1 MIMEYRTW
9 TSIAEMPFGDE
20 RRWLAVME
28 HLEREHEELGPIA
41 SWDDE
46 TTMVIVLARDEPD
59 EATAARHAAGIVS
72 DALLASRIP
81 DRSVSVIRVEP
92 ATDAIAA

>member
-1 MIMEYRTW
+1 MTMEYRTW
-9 TSIAEMPFGDE
+9 TSIAEMSFGDE
-20 RRWLAVME
+20 RRWLPVME

-46 TTMVIVLARDEPD
+46 TTMVIVLASDEQD

-72 DALLASRIP
+72 DALLTSRLP
-81 DRSVSVIRVEP
+81 ARAVSVIRVEP
-92 ATDAIAA
+92 VTDAIAA